1 MFSSIYQKFRKYLMI
16 FFLIFLFINVYNL
29 ILFSAFWAFAFFFM
43 LVLVGIDSQ
52 FVGVEG
58 FVVAITGKLFMTS
71 VLRILQLTISRILCF
86 HRYANN

>member
-1 MFSSIYQKFRKYLMI
+1 MI
-16 FFLIFLFINVYNL
+16 FFSHISFYKYVVSTYL

-71 VLRILQLTISRILCF
+71 VLRIFQLTISRILCF

>member
-1 MFSSIYQKFRKYLMI
+1 MIIFSYISFYKYDH
-16 FFLIFLFINVYNL
+16 

-58 FVVAITGKLFMTS
+58 FVVAITGKLFNNVSS
-71 VLRILQLTISRILCF
+71 VVEF
-86 HRYANN
+86 